1 MGQDIPKVEE
11 AHGFLERQ
19 SETTNAREP
28 LLDQHISLMVDN
40 SLWVLP
46 LGVFA
51 VALRF
56 NEPITEYVDLV
67 FSLVKNISTS
77 ILGNSIN

>member
-1 MGQDIPKVEE
+1 MGRDIPKVEE
-11 AHGFLERQ
+11 GFLERQ

-28 LLDQHISLMVDN
+28 LFDQHMSLIVDN
-40 SLWVLP
+40 SLWILP
-46 LGVFA
+46 VGVFA
-51 VALRF
+51 VVLRF

-67 FSLVKNISTS
+67 VGLVKNILTS